1 MQQCCIYDTLIFGLG
16 GRCFMD
22 VHWVVLPR
30 GDVAAHWSGLYV
42 TLNRTGSIVMSRVT
56 HERLGS
62 PEAFLLMFDQFN
74 RRLGLKPVGMEERN
88 AYPARQYGR
97 RGAKIVRAYRLLTEF
112 ALRPPDTLEF
122 VSPEIDRDGN
132 LILHLDK
139 IRVSPKA
146 HSQCRKVN
154 NE

>member
-1 MQQCCIYDTLIFGLG
+1 
-16 GRCFMD
+16 MD

-42 TLNRTGSIVMSRVT
+42 TLNRAGSIVMSRVT

-62 PEAFLLMFDQFN
+62 PEAFVLMFDQFN
-74 RRLGLKPVGMEERN
+74 RRLGLKPAELGAPN
-88 AYPARQYGR
+88 AYPARKYGR
-97 RGAKIVRAYRLLTEF
+97 RGAKIVRAYRLVTEF

-132 LILHLDK
+132 LILHLEK
-139 IRVSPKA
+139 VRVSPKA
-146 HSQCRKVN
+146 HSQCRKS
-154 NE
+154 E